1 MLSALCAEHAEFLLV
16 GAFALAV
23 HGEPRATGDM
33 DLWVR
38 PTRENAQ
45 RVLAALRRFGAPMER
60 IAATDL
66 EQPEIVLQLGVR
78 PNRIDILTGV
88 DGVSFEEAWAGRLES
103 DVEGLRIPV
112 IGRAE
117 LIRNKRATGRTRD
130 LGDAEALERG
140 GRPGG

>member
-38 PTRENAQ
+38 PTPENAQ
-45 RVLAALRRFGAPMER
+45 RVVAALRRFGAPMER

-66 EQPEIVLQLGVR
+66 EQPDIVLQLGVR
-78 PNRIDILTGV
+78 PNRIDFLTGV
-88 DGVSFEEAWAGRLES
+88 DGVSFDEAWAGKLES
-103 DVEGLRIPV
+103 EVEGLRIPV

-130 LGDAEALERG
+130 LADAEALERG
-140 GRPGG
+140 GRQGG